1 MIEILIVASSAM
13 LGVICALFIF
23 QIIKI
28 RRESRLKIL
37 GNVKYELSSLYVEK
51 SVALEALNKINQHF
65 DERKI
70 DEFERDRLSHKY
82 INLLEEYDKRAFQ
95 LNPIL
100 EVQEIYEYRNQLN
113 SILSDYVKKIDTKL
127 TSLGIDNNES
137 NSKDM
142 DKKHLDTYLK
152 QTTWTL
158 DKIRKIKS
166 SNKQDKEIFSQ
177 VQSGSGSDGSGSDG
191 SGSDGSDGS
200 DNKPELEFS
209 MREGLKET
217 GGSFNDMNTVHSQM
231 SEKDSGTSSIPPD
244 SKQSTNRNIDLNEI
258 DKIQNDILKTLKRL
272 GDS

>member
-23 QIIKI
+23 QIIRI
-28 RRESRLKIL
+28 RRESKLKIL

-70 DEFERDRLSHKY
+70 DEFERDRLSYKY

-100 EVQEIYEYRNQLN
+100 EVQEICEYRNQLN

-127 TSLGIDNNES
+127 SSLGIDNSES
-137 NSKDM
+137 NSKDKDK
-142 DKKHLDTYLK
+142 DKKHLDTFLK

-158 DKIRKIKS
+158 DKIRKIKP
-166 SNKQDKEIFSQ
+166 NTKQNKEIFSQ
-177 VQSGSGSDGSGSDG
+177 VES
-191 SGSDGSDGS
+191 GSDGS
-200 DNKPELEFS
+200 DNKPELDS
-209 MREGLKET
+209 SIREGVKET
-217 GGSFNDMNTVHSQM
+217 GGSFNDMNTVPSQM
-231 SEKDSGTSSIPPD
+231 SEKDSRTSSIPQD

>member
-23 QIIKI
+23 QIIRI

-100 EVQEIYEYRNQLN
+100 EVQEICEYRDQLN
-113 SILSDYVKKIDTKL
+113 SILSDYVRKIDTKL
-127 TSLGIDNNES
+127 SSLGIDNSES
-137 NSKDM
+137 NSTDK

-152 QTTWTL
+152 QTNWTL

-166 SNKQDKEIFSQ
+166 SNKQNKEIFSQ
-177 VQSGSGSDGSGSDG
+177 VESGSGSDGSGSD
-191 SGSDGSDGS
+191 
-200 DNKPELEFS
+200 NKPELDFS
-209 MREGLKET
+209 IREGLKET
-217 GGSFNDMNTVHSQM
+217 GGSFNDMNTLHSQM
-231 SEKDSGTSSIPPD
+231 SEKDSGTSSIPQD
-244 SKQSTNRNIDLNEI
+244 LKQSMNRNIDLNEI

>member
-23 QIIKI
+23 QIIRI

-82 INLLEEYDKRAFQ
+82 INLVEEYDKRAFQ

-100 EVQEIYEYRNQLN
+100 EVQEICEYRDQLN
-113 SILSDYVKKIDTKL
+113 SILSDYVRKIDTKL
-127 TSLGIDNNES
+127 SSLGIDNSES
-137 NSKDM
+137 NSTDK
-142 DKKHLDTYLK
+142 DKKHLDTYVK
-152 QTTWTL
+152 QTVWTL
-158 DKIRKIKS
+158 DKIRKIKPT
-166 SNKQDKEIFSQ
+166 NKQNKEIFSQ
-177 VQSGSGSDGSGSDG
+177 VQ

-200 DNKPELEFS
+200 DNKPELDS
-209 MREGLKET
+209 SIREGLKET
-217 GGSFNDMNTVHSQM
+217 GGSFNDVNTIHPQM
-231 SEKDSGTSSIPPD
+231 SEKDSGTSSISQD
-244 SKQSTNRNIDLNEI
+244 LKQSTNRNIDLNEI
-258 DKIQNDILKTLKRL
+258 DKIQNDILKTLKIL

>member
-23 QIIKI
+23 QIIRI
-28 RRESRLKIL
+28 RRESRSKIL

-100 EVQEIYEYRNQLN
+100 EVQEIREYRNQLN

-127 TSLGIDNNES
+127 SSLGIDNNES
-137 NSKDM
+137 NPKDK
-142 DKKHLDTYLK
+142 DKKHLNTYLK

-158 DKIRKIKS
+158 DKIRKVKT
-166 SNKQDKEIFSQ
+166 SNKETLSQ
-177 VQSGSGSDGSGSDG
+177 VESGSGRDGSGRDGSGSN
-191 SGSDGSDGS
+191 
-200 DNKPELEFS
+200 NKPESDFS
-209 MREGLKET
+209 IGEGLKET
-217 GGSFNDMNTVHSQM
+217 GGSFNDMNLVHSQM

-258 DKIQNDILKTLKRL
+258 DKIQSDILKTLKRL

>member
-23 QIIKI
+23 QIIRI

-82 INLLEEYDKRAFQ
+82 INLVEEYDKRAFQ

-100 EVQEIYEYRNQLN
+100 EVQEICEYRDQLN
-113 SILSDYVKKIDTKL
+113 SILSDYVRKIDTKL
-127 TSLGIDNNES
+127 SSLGIDNSES
-137 NSKDM
+137 NSTDKDKDK

-152 QTTWTL
+152 QTIWTL
-158 DKIRKIKS
+158 DKIRKIKPRH
-166 SNKQDKEIFSQ
+166 KQDKEILSQ
-177 VQSGSGSDGSGSDG
+177 IESGSGGSGG
-191 SGSDGSDGS
+191 SGGS
-200 DNKPELEFS
+200 DNKPELDS
-209 MREGLKET
+209 SIREGLKKT

-231 SEKDSGTSSIPPD
+231 SEKDSGTSSIPQD
-244 SKQSTNRNIDLNEI
+244 SKQSMNRNIDLNEI